1 MYKIELN
8 PTNATEIDFS
18 ESIAQYVI
26 EHASGDKIKDFQVLS
41 IYDTVYG
48 TSGVLIPV
56 YGACI
61 IITFDTVM
69 LVKKCDA
76 YSGELQDFV
85 FDGVENRVIINTTD
99 TSRYEKPHITSETHR
114 CIEIENIRN
123 TNHMNIN
130 DFENG
135 VFLISKSEVNSTEIM
150 FSFRGN
156 DTFYFIH
163 PNDKISSHCSTGF
176 NFVDRG
182 YAAISGSTKITFN
195 GKVYVK

>member
-8 PTNATEIDFS
+8 STNATEIDFS

-41 IYDTVYG
+41 IYNTVYG

-56 YGACI
+56 YAACI

-69 LVKKCDA
+69 LVKEDDA
-76 YSGELQDFV
+76 YSGALQDFV
-85 FDGVENRVIINTTD
+85 FDDVENRVIINTTD
-99 TSRYEKPHITSETHR
+99 TSRYEKTHITSETHS

-163 PNDKISSHCSTGF
+163 PKDKSSSYCSNGF
-176 NFVDRG
+176 NFVERG